1 MGYYKKSRKY
11 QNNINSISHNN
22 NQTLDL
28 YTIFLFL
35 KKLDK
40 YETGIYQKI
49 RKMIGVPKM
58 YVGSR
63 FRFSN
68 QYTCNLFKVV
78 TIIPVE
84 QNYQNNKGV
93 TTYKYGYTI
102 NDYQGIKML
111 NYIYD
116 CYVEAGYI
124 VIIS

>member
-11 QNNINSISHNN
+11 QNNINSISHSN
-22 NQTLDL
+22 NQIFDL

-35 KKLDK
+35 KKLDN
-40 YETGIYQKI
+40 YETGIYQRI

-58 YVGSR
+58 SVGSK

-68 QYTCNLFKVV
+68 QYTCNFYKV
-78 TIIPVE
+78 ISLNPDKK
-84 QNYQNNKGV
+84 NYQGV

-116 CYVEAGYI
+116 CYIEAGYI